1 MQPIA
6 PLSGLLL
13 AALLACSSLH
23 ASQLVEVELVA
34 IPAAKS
40 ISTQIAKRAVVER
53 PLVTHVLEAEL
64 GADGRVRT
72 RCAPGLPDLRR
83 LPERASREQAK

>member
-1 MQPIA
+1 MRQF
-6 PLSGLLL
+6 LLC
-13 AALLACSSLH
+13 AALLCSCSLP
-23 ASQLVEVELVA
+23 ASQTVEVELVA

-40 ISTQIAKRAVVER
+40 TAAQSAKRAVTER
-53 PLVTHVLEAEL
+53 PIVTHVMQAEL

-83 LPERASREQAK
+83 WPERPGLEQPK

>member
-1 MQPIA
+1 MRQ
-6 PLSGLLL
+6 LLFSGLLL
-13 AALLACSSLH
+13 VCSSLH
-23 ASQLVEVELVA
+23 ASQTVEVQLVA

-40 ISTQIAKRAVVER
+40 IAAQSAKRAVTER
-53 PLVTHVLEAEL
+53 PIVTHAMEAEL

-83 LPERASREQAK
+83 RKERPRLEQPK

>member
-1 MQPIA
+1 MRH
-6 PLSGLLL
+6 LLLFSGLLL
-13 AALLACSSLH
+13 GSCSLH
-23 ASQLVEVELVA
+23 ASQTVKVELVA

-40 ISTQIAKRAVVER
+40 IAAQSAKRAVTER
-53 PLVTHVLEAEL
+53 PIITHAMEAEL

-83 LPERASREQAK
+83 WPEQPGPEQPE